1 MPNNPY
7 DDLLKSLVKLLEQI
21 TSLEQNMRK
30 MQDPPQAKPGIIGCA
45 IFTGGALHQNP
56 EIFRCRREQKAGL
69 TYEMVDAGMTA
80 YLTVQLPPHLCTEP
94 CVEFYERRCSISTNG
109 LSGSI
114 DLQFSIIPESS
125 SWTFCNGVLDLA
137 LKKQSEEPEDIDS
150 DFIPGTEFF

>member
-1 MPNNPY
+1 
-7 DDLLKSLVKLLEQI
+7 
-21 TSLEQNMRK
+21 MRK